1 MPTVI
6 GIAIAAA
13 LLLLGPSISHAQT
26 NQALGLTDAQAKDYW
41 KNCFADNATI
51 GTCSKT
57 TPDGVITA
65 CTKDL
70 LAIAGDKC
78 VFTFPDKSRI
88 EADPN
93 VLLGST
99 RVNYDSSGQLV
110 GRDNN
115 ALPATPGSGSLEN
128 GLGGKDC
135 SINSFGDIGTCIA
148 KGFSTLMGTIVGSI
162 AAVLLVIASFMLWVV
177 GGLFNWVVIKTVFE
191 FGSYFGTSPGMLIA
205 WGILRDIA
213 NILLLFGFIFM
224 GLMKIIDSHNEFAG
238 GKTIARLII
247 FAVLLNFSL
256 FATQIIIDVSN
267 SFASV
272 FTTQAGLSGCSGN
285 DEQGKEACANNGIA
299 GQVIHMAGI
308 SSIWSPQGIGDFSN
322 RPEKHAPVYVG
333 LTLFVTITAV
343 VLLAAAIMLIMR
355 AVMLCLLMVLSPIG
369 FAGMAIPPLQ
379 EFARSWWKQ
388 LLSNAFFA
396 PVYLLLVLISLKIV
410 EGLVGT
416 DNGDSF
422 ALALINGGMNA
433 PQVFVMFAVVIAFMV
448 ASLVVAKRMG
458 AVGAD
463 FATQKAGGAVLG
475 TYGFLGRRTVGAGA
489 NKIAHSIRS
498 SDWGQ
503 ANRGRANLL
512 LSTLGVD
519 KAREASWSPR
529 TLATNLG
536 KGAHLDFGKPN
547 KTAAHG
553 IHGIEEKAVKD
564 RDKYFKD
571 LELTDKQKGV
581 ATETQE
587 ELDEIKKKLD
597 ERRTEEREAVEEQR
611 LKVAAA
617 RLKNDEALLKKEREI
632 LDQRVKE
639 FDNKNK
645 PSQQENEQAK
655 KELEA
660 LLSRQS
666 VLADRLKTW
675 KVQGEKEK
683 TDAYIENSL
692 HGNWYPPGSIGT
704 HADHVSVA
712 NIRKNEGRSKIER
725 AIKDLQGALDTKED
739 TKDDTTTPPAH

>member
-1 MPTVI
+1 MK
-6 GIAIAAA
+6 
-13 LLLLGPSISHAQT
+13 
-26 NQALGLTDAQAKDYW
+26 NYDADGKL
-41 KNCFADNATI
+41 I
-51 GTCSKT
+51 GT
-57 TPDGVITA
+57 D
-65 CTKDL
+65 D
-70 LAIAGDKC
+70 
-78 VFTFPDKSRI
+78 SRDASAVDAKQTG
-88 EADPN
+88 E
-93 VLLGST
+93 
-99 RVNYDSSGQLV
+99 Q
-110 GRDNN
+110 NN
-115 ALPATPGSGSLEN
+115 ANVDANPDSTSNCSL
-128 GLGGKDC
+128 K
-135 SINSFGDIGTCIA
+135 SFGDIGSCVA
-148 KGFSTLMGTIVGSI
+148 EGLAGLMGTIIGSI
-162 AAVLLVIASFMLWVV
+162 ASVLLIIASFMLWVV

-333 LTLFVTITAV
+333 LTIFVTITAV

-433 PQVFVMFAVVIAFMV
+433 PQVFVMFAIVIAFMV

-475 TYGFLGRRTVGAGA
+475 TYGFLGRRTVGAASGVVAERIGKTKWARNSQFGRGVYNTFSKGA
-489 NKIAHSIRS
+489 AASYS
-498 SDWGQ
+498 M
-503 ANRGRANLL
+503 RG
-512 LSTLGVD
+512 V
-519 KAREASWSPR
+519 
-529 TLATNLG
+529 ATAAG
-536 KGAHLDFGKPN
+536 KGAHLDFGKVG
-547 KTAAHG
+547 KDASHG
-553 IHGIEEKAVKD
+553 WHGIEEKA
-564 RDKYFKD
+564 
-571 LELTDKQKGV
+571 
-581 ATETQE
+581 
-587 ELDEIKKKLD
+587 
-597 ERRTEEREAVEEQR
+597 
-611 LKVAAA
+611 
-617 RLKNDEALLKKEREI
+617 KKERTDYAGKLKQTDEEKSAENKLKNQKNSKEAEKKILQRQTEEQTDTLQVEIAAAESAGGPTNEALAKSLKARKALFEKDQKATARRIDREIEDIDRAMKDVDSNVPKREFAKNIEHRGLPWPTADAHANHEAAAEI
-632 LDQRVKE
+632 LKSIDKSENQRVI
-639 FDNKNK
+639 
-645 PSQQENEQAK
+645 
-655 KELEA
+655 
-660 LLSRQS
+660 
-666 VLADRLKTW
+666 
-675 KVQGEKEK
+675 
-683 TDAYIENSL
+683 DAIAGL
-692 HGNWYPPGSIGT
+692 G
-704 HADHVSVA
+704 
-712 NIRKNEGRSKIER
+712 SKIGGG
-725 AIKDLQGALDTKED
+725 GA
-739 TKDDTTTPPAH
+739 PASGGGGGGGGGAH